1 MRSAGTYALAPSFW
15 LGGFELMTL
24 GWLRTC
30 QGSQAMSGS
39 VGPPAQK
46 ASMVTDID
54 RSALLELIDAGDVQ
68 IVDVLPEAEYLDG
81 HIPGAVNIPLKS
93 LDENTAR
100 VLDRGK
106 PVVVY

>member
-1 MRSAGTYALAPSFW
+1 
-15 LGGFELMTL
+15 MTL
-24 GWLRTC
+24 GWLRTS

>member
-1 MRSAGTYALAPSFW
+1 
-15 LGGFELMTL
+15 
-24 GWLRTC
+24 
-30 QGSQAMSGS
+30 MSGS

-54 RSALLELIDAGDVQ
+54 RSALLELIDGDVQ

>member
-1 MRSAGTYALAPSFW
+1 
-15 LGGFELMTL
+15 MTL
-24 GWLRTC
+24 GWLRTS

-54 RSALLELIDAGDVQ
+54 RSALLELIDGDVQ

-81 HIPGAVNIPLKS
+81 HIPGAVNIPRKS

>member
-1 MRSAGTYALAPSFW
+1 
-15 LGGFELMTL
+15 
-24 GWLRTC
+24 
-30 QGSQAMSGS
+30 
-39 VGPPAQK
+39 
-46 ASMVTDID
+46 MVTDID

-68 IVDVLPEAEYLDG
+68 IVAVLPEAEYLDG